1 MRSVSEAKT
10 NFSRP
15 FAPLSSLCFKTL
27 SFSPQMTI
35 DPLLRKSDYLDSLSS
50 HPSLLLF
57 SLFLCIANSLRLR
70 YRPFP
75 STKTHK
81 EILRC
86 ICIA

>member
-1 MRSVSEAKT
+1 MRFVSEAKT
-10 NFSRP
+10 NFSRR

-57 SLFLCIANSLRLR
+57 SLFLCIPHSSRLR

-75 STKTHK
+75 STKTYK